1 MSTDLVCVKPY
12 RLVLLGELVMLERA
26 LHLSIM
32 NMQTLFK
39 DALDILQLKDVSIHS
54 VAHDDSKMQNA
65 LLCLGLG
72 AVASSLGFLLFP
84 VHMGII
90 TYRPD
95 LVSVLLTAVGSGLT
109 LLLSLSVLGFLAE
122 KLFQSKL
129 ETLGFVRVLAT
140 ASLVNVLSL
149 IPSLGLVAGIWMLVV
164 TVKVL
169 TTEGKLQPLQ
179 IGILLFLTFIAF
191 AALSFFGLGYGM
203 L

>member
-1 MSTDLVCVKPY
+1 M
-12 RLVLLGELVMLERA
+12 LGKA
-26 LHLSIM
+26 LHPFIM
-32 NMQTLFK
+32 NIQTLFK
-39 DALDILQLKDVSIHS
+39 DAVDVLQLKDVSIHS
-54 VAHDDSKMQNA
+54 VAHDKSKMQNA
-65 LLCLGLG
+65 LLGLGIG

-129 ETLGFVRVLAT
+129 DTLGFVRVLAT
-140 ASLVNVLSL
+140 ASLVNVLSV
-149 IPSLGLVAGIWMLVV
+149 IPSLGIVAGIWMLVV

-169 TTEGKLQPLQ
+169 TTESKLQPLQ
-179 IGILLFLTFIAF
+179 IGILLLLTLLVF
-191 AALSFFGLGYGM
+191 AVLGFFGLGYGM